1 MGRAKSDIAN
11 MAIRIFLQDMGRAYD
26 AERQLPPYSGRKHF
40 PTVRQ
45 FFEDRCCYCGVSFDT
60 TAAHQDHLIPVN
72 KTDLGLHAWG
82 NVVPACQDCNAKKH
96 GADWRHFIVERA
108 DANAKERMAKVRA
121 FIEEYRYAPEFDLRA
136 TAEELYAEVGSI
148 AVTLI
153 NEKIK
158 RIRKT
163 I

>member
-1 MGRAKSDIAN
+1 
-11 MAIRIFLQDMGRAYD
+11 MAVRIFLQDMGRAYD
-26 AERQLPPYSGRKHF
+26 EERGLAPYNGRKHF
-40 PTVRQ
+40 STIKD
-45 FFEDRCCYCGVSFDT
+45 FFLDRCCYCGVGFDK

-82 NVVPACQDCNAKKH
+82 NVVPACQDCNAAKH
-96 GADWRHFIVERA
+96 GSDWREFIVERA
-108 DANAKERMAKVRA
+108 DADAKERMAKVQA
-121 FIEEYRYAPEFDLRA
+121 FIKAYDYAPEFDLRA

-153 NEKIK
+153 DEKIK
-158 RIRKT
+158 RIRKS